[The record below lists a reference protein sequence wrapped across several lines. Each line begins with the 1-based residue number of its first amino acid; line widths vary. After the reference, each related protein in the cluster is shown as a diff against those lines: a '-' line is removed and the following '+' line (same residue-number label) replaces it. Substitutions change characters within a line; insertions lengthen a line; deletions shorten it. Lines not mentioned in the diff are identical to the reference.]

1 MDLLSKG
8 VCSFRGDRLLRRQP
22 SDYFCPKT
30 SLSGLLEL
38 VADGVDYPVCEQAEK
53 EVGVRPVIL
62 LVVYRAQIEVSLQLV
77 VGIM

>member
-8 VCSFRGDRLLRRQP
+8 VCGFRGDRLLRGLP

-38 VADGVDYPVCEQAEK
+38 VADGVDDPV
-53 EVGVRPVIL
+53 
-62 LVVYRAQIEVSLQLV
+62 
-77 VGIM
+77 